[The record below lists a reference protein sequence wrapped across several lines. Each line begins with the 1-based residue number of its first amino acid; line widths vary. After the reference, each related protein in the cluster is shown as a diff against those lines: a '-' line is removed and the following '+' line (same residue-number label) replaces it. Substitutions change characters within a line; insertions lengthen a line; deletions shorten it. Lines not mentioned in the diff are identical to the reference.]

1 MLATRPQKR
10 LASRPVKGP
19 LDLLF
24 DSVNNLFAIL
34 LQKYGIWLE
43 RAVFWGFCRANS
55 CCVRL
60 VPSPEAGSKTEKW
73 R

>member
-1 MLATRPQKR
+1 MLATRPQKH

-34 LQKYGIWLE
+34 LQNF
-43 RAVFWGFCRANS
+43 AVLPNAK
-55 CCVRL
+55 L
-60 VPSPEAGSKTEKW
+60 L
-73 R
+73 